1 MLTCGNSCDIK
12 WEISIMR
19 ETEDGLLI
27 MSPNG
32 DLQWMSHTDYEI
44 FVQQRK
50 LRSESVVDDVG
61 N

>member
-12 WEISIMR
+12 WEISVLR
-19 ETEDGLLI
+19 ETENGLLL

-44 FVQQRK
+44 FVKQRK
-50 LRSESVVDDVG
+50 LRSESIEDKDD